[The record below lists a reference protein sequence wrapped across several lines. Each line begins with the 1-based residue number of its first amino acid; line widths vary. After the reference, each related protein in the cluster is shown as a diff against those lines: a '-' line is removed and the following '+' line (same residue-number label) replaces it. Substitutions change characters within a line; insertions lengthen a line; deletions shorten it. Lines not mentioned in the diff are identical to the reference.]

1 MEKRMFLVGAMLH
14 FVLLTVSAQQVL
26 SLDSC
31 RRLALDNNKQLRVA
45 RLKQEVAANTHKAV
59 ATKFLPKVEALGG
72 YEFTSREISILSGQQ
87 KTTLSNI
94 GNIVVGQMK
103 NNMTPIMTEF
113 AQGAALSSQ
122 QAAALGNVAPQI
134 GASLA
139 HSLNEVGQ
147 HVRNAFNTDTRHV
160 FMGAVMVRQPIFM
173 GGGLI
178 AANRLAALGEQMA
191 AENLEGQ
198 QQTMIYDVDRAYWAV
213 VSLRQK
219 QRLARQYL
227 TLVEQLDSNVYKMI
241 ANGVATRADGL
252 QVDVKVNEAEMTLTQ
267 VNNGESLARM
277 CLCQLC
283 GLPIDSEVKLS
294 DEDEIPTAL
303 SYVDDAFNLE
313 TAWENRPE
321 LKMLRTMVGMSEQKT
336 RMERAAFLPQV
347 ALTAGYLTTN
357 PNVYDGYE
365 RRFAGAWNV
374 GVVMRIP
381 VWNWMEGSYKVR
393 ASRATTAMAEIELS
407 DIKEKVELQLNQSSY
422 KLTEAVKRMKVAEKN
437 VQRAEENLRCA
448 NVGFQEGV
456 MQSTDVMA
464 AQTAWLN
471 ARTQQIDAIID
482 KKLAQTDLQKAMGT
496 LQLQQG
502 Y

>member
-1 MEKRMFLVGAMLH
+1 
-14 FVLLTVSAQQVL
+14 
-26 SLDSC
+26 
-31 RRLALDNNKQLRVA
+31 
-45 RLKQEVAANTHKAV
+45 
-59 ATKFLPKVEALGG
+59 
-72 YEFTSREISILSGQQ
+72 
-87 KTTLSNI
+87 
-94 GNIVVGQMK
+94 
-103 NNMTPIMTEF
+103 
-113 AQGAALSSQ
+113 
-122 QAAALGNVAPQI
+122 
-134 GASLA
+134 
-139 HSLNEVGQ
+139 
-147 HVRNAFNTDTRHV
+147 
-160 FMGAVMVRQPIFM
+160 
-173 GGGLI
+173 
-178 AANRLAALGEQMA
+178 
-191 AENLEGQ
+191 
-198 QQTMIYDVDRAYWAV
+198 MIYDVDRAYWAV

-294 DEDEIPTAL
+294 DEDEIPTVL

-471 ARTQQIDAIID
+471 ARTQKIDAIID